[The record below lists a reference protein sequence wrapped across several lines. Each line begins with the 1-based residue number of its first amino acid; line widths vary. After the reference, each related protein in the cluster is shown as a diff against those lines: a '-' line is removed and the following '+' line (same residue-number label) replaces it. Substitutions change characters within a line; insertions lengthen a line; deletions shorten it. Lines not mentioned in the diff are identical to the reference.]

1 MFWKTGD
8 AGKQKMIDTAF
19 VSYVTVMSITPGP
32 NNLLLAASGVNF
44 GLRRS
49 VPMMLGI
56 TLGCVVQCALMTS
69 MLAILLSWMTVVRLP
84 MAVIGC
90 TYLFWLSWK
99 IYRSGSPKEG
109 EKQQPMNMING
120 ALFQAVNPKAWLM
133 ATNVAILFTP
143 PDGNMLHHTLLICI
157 GFALINLPCIL
168 VWVVM
173 GDRLRQALRVEWKL
187 KMFNTIMGGMMAL
200 TALWLLVGEV
210 RHAMI

>member
-1 MFWKTGD
+1 ML
-8 AGKQKMIDTAF
+8 DTAF

-69 MLAILLSWMTVVRLP
+69 MLAILLSWINAVRLP
-84 MAVIGC
+84 MAAVGC

-99 IYRSGSPKEG
+99 IYRSGTPKEG
-109 EKQQPMNMING
+109 EKQQPMNLVGG
-120 ALFQAVNPKAWLM
+120 ALFQAINPKAWLM

-143 PDGNMLHHTLLICI
+143 PNGNMLHHTLLICV

-168 VWVVM
+168 VWVLM

-187 KMFNTIMGGMMAL
+187 KLFNTIMGGMMAL

-210 RHAMI
+210 RHALQ

>member
-1 MFWKTGD
+1 
-8 AGKQKMIDTAF
+8 MIDTAF

-84 MAVIGC
+84 MAAIGC
-90 TYLFWLSWK
+90 AYLFWLSWK

-143 PDGNMLHHTLLICI
+143 PDGNMLHHTLLICL

-210 RHAMI
+210 RHALN